1 VNGGHLVRIV
11 GPGFDIVRQWGE
23 DGIPLNVVFRGIDSA
38 RGASSRRTRE
48 AARCGLEFCEADVR
62 EVFDGWRRAVGLKA
76 AGAAGAE
83 VTDADAEPRRR
94 SLSRHLDR
102 AIDRLGV
109 IGGRLDLPEVFRDAA
124 SRLLKDVIAVREAS
138 KKARGTAREELIA
151 RLRVLDIDLVAAAR
165 GSASPDEIA
174 ALHREAEQDLA
185 PYRDRLAG
193 DAWQRSVDVIVGRL
207 LRDRFGLPTLECSF
221 WGFRGSGF
229 QVPRSGAGSGSDPEV
244 GIGHRELGNR
254 NAER

>member
-1 VNGGHLVRIV
+1 VNEDASVNAPAASAAGTPDLGDYCRQVEDYLTRVNGGHLVRIV

-23 DGIPLNVVFRGIDSA
+23 DGIPLNVVFRGID
-38 RGASSRRTRE
+38 RRAERHR
-48 AARCGLEFCEADVR
+48 AGHAKRPLRIEFCEADVR

-207 LRDRFGLPTLECSF
+207 LRDRFGLPTLEM
-221 WGFRGSGF
+221 
-229 QVPRSGAGSGSDPEV
+229 
-244 GIGHRELGNR
+244 
-254 NAER
+254 